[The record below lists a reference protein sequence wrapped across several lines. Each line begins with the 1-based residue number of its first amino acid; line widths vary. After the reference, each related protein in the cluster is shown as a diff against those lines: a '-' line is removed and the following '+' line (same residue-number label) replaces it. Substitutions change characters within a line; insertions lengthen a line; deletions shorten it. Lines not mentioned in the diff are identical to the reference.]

1 MATLL
6 TPAQISKETYC
17 RFQNNLVLARS
28 VSWDFDNKFAKA
40 EAQIGDSIGIRKR
53 ANKLIR
59 RNDPA
64 WSAANAGFA
73 EYQYKLVIDREL
85 NANIVLTDT
94 ELTLKVEDFGNRVIN
109 PITVNMASMADSDLA
124 GLLSNF
130 VAGGSTMVTG
140 GIANG
145 TATSAVGAAYA
156 VGAYGNGITPSIVTY
171 AHKVLQDFAMPDDGE
186 VYGVLSTTHNRQL
199 VLAQATLFNTLGV
212 IDAEYKKGLIGKY
225 DGIEFS
231 MSQSLV
237 KHTNG
242 AQATLVV
249 SAGTIIDGSFAETA
263 NLTVTATG
271 AAINPGDVFQA
282 NTVFVVN
289 PLTKVVT
296 DTPAQFTVVAAAPV
310 GAGATTVTVYPA
322 PLFGGDNGNIS
333 ATINGVTLQLTG
345 GLNGA
350 SAGSFIAESNA
361 VGSGA
366 TGLGGVESL
375 VFHKTAIQAASPE
388 MYTPSKGVS
397 LAVQIKDEEAPGFKF
412 RMVKAWDNFGVA
424 GVGGLGTARAGEGTR
439 LDAIY
444 GFKVVAP
451 WVIRIRG

>member
-28 VSWDFDNKFAKA
+28 VSWDFDSKFAKA

-94 ELTLKVEDFGNRVIN
+94 ELTLKVEDFGKRIIN
-109 PITVNMASMADSDLA
+109 PITVNMASTADSDLA

-130 VAGGSTMVTG
+130 TAGGSTLVTG
-140 GIANG
+140 GIANTVTG
-145 TATSAVGAAYA
+145 GASNVGASYA
-156 VGAYGNGITPSIVTY
+156 VGAYGTAITPSLVTY
-171 AHKVLQDFAMPDDGE
+171 AHKVLQDLAMPDDE
-186 VYGVLSTTHNRQL
+186 DVYGVLSTSHNRQL
-199 VLAQATLFNTLGV
+199 VLAQATLFNTLNV

-249 SAGTIIDGSFAETA
+249 SAGTLTTGFQETA
-263 NLTVTATG
+263 TMTVTALTG
-271 AAINPGDVFQA
+271 AVKAGDVFQA
-282 NTVFVVN
+282 NTVYLVN
-289 PLTKVVT
+289 PLTRVVT
-296 DTPAQFTVVAAAPV
+296 DTPFQVTATQDYAI
-310 GAGATTVTVYPA
+310 GATSINVYPA
-322 PLFGGDNGNIS
+322 PITGGDYQNVS
-333 ATINGVTLQLTG
+333 ATLDGVTLQLTG
-345 GLNGA
+345 STLP
-350 SAGSFIAESNA
+350 EVNA
-361 VGSGA
+361 VGSSA
-366 TGLGGVESL
+366 INLGGVESL
-375 VFHKTAIQAASPE
+375 VFHKSAIQAACPE

-397 LAVQIKDEEAPGFKF
+397 LAVQIKDEETPGFKF
-412 RMVKAWDNFGVA
+412 RLVKAWDNFGVA

-439 LDAIY
+439 LDSIY

-451 WVIRIRG
+451 WIVRLRG